1 MFQEF
6 CPDMHNLLGVITF
19 LLQRVDGNDIDWLFA
34 GAGNAF
40 EKFCDLYLAHRNDD
54 LIQRPA

>member
-1 MFQEF
+1 
-6 CPDMHNLLGVITF
+6 MHNLLGVITF